1 MQVLVGLQE
10 FGIGALK
17 GVVWKITSREG
28 VLVAEMVRDCGLY

>member
-10 FGIGALK
+10 FGIPLK

-28 VLVAEMVRDCGLY
+28 TLVDEMVRDCGLY